1 MLGGGNMSLTT
12 PRARASRSC
21 DRFRCWDWLGFENC
35 GCPESVNYVWTMPI
49 QSFSFPLPE
58 TRFFQ
63 AGQHVYKFKI
73 RGGNNCSEVKV
84 MGEEFVNRELEN
96 AIRAVLAN
104 LDLLQPFTTTH
115 FTVYPYKSK
124 WKRVSKFK
132 FEKMSGEKLSA
143 YPFLVTVY
151 LENNTHTEMC
161 VEECWT
167 PVRAGGVPLLPA
179 SSHECLAKRRK
190 TEPPHWGTLTPQQRD
205 CLIMQGPQSHIHHEL
220 LRPGETE
227 AKNGD
232 GKADCVVS
240 DSQTPQSTVG
250 GSVTGGS
257 ETMDVSGGHGEEEVH
272 PGAVEEGDP
281 EDPDLEPKSHVR
293 PGLLARLV
301 SQVFP
306 FSMFFRES

>member
-1 MLGGGNMSLTT
+1 MLGGGNLSLTAT
-12 PRARASRSC
+12 RASRSC
-21 DRFRCWDWLGFENC
+21 DRFRCGFGFENC
-35 GCPESVNYVWTMPI
+35 GCPESVNYVRTMPI
-49 QSFSFPLPE
+49 QSFSFPLSE

-84 MGEEFVNRELEN
+84 LGEEFVNRELEN
-96 AIRAVLAN
+96 TIRAVLAN
-104 LDLLQPFTTTH
+104 LDCLQPFTTPH

-143 YPFLVTVY
+143 YPYLVTVY

-167 PVRAGGVPLLPA
+167 PVRAGEGIPLLPA
-179 SSHECLAKRRK
+179 SGHECQAKRSK
-190 TEPPHWGTLTPQQRD
+190 TGPPHWGTLTPRQRD

-257 ETMDVSGGHGEEEVH
+257 ETMEVSGCHGEEGVH
-272 PGAVEEGDP
+272 PGEVEGDP
-281 EDPDLEPKSHVR
+281 EDPESHVR

>member
-1 MLGGGNMSLTT
+1 MLGGGNLSLTAT
-12 PRARASRSC
+12 RASRSC
-21 DRFRCWDWLGFENC
+21 DRFRCGFGFENC
-35 GCPESVNYVWTMPI
+35 GCPESVNYAWTMPI

-96 AIRAVLAN
+96 TIRAVLAN
-104 LDLLQPFTTTH
+104 LDCLQPFTTPH

-143 YPFLVTVY
+143 YPYLVTVY

-167 PVRAGGVPLLPA
+167 PVRAGEGIPLLPA
-179 SSHECLAKRRK
+179 GGHECQAKCSK
-190 TEPPHWGTLTPQQRD
+190 TGPPHWGTLTPQQRD
-205 CLIMQGPQSHIHHEL
+205 CLIMQGPQSHIYQWCVCVLNVLEEGNSRERSESGHNTAPGYILLPSFCLSVFNLSLLSPSEL
-220 LRPGETE
+220 LRPGDTE

-240 DSQTPQSTVG
+240 DSQTPQST
-250 GSVTGGS
+250 
-257 ETMDVSGGHGEEEVH
+257 GE
-272 PGAVEEGDP
+272 
-281 EDPDLEPKSHVR
+281 
-293 PGLLARLV
+293 
-301 SQVFP
+301 
-306 FSMFFRES
+306 

>member
-1 MLGGGNMSLTT
+1 
-12 PRARASRSC
+12 
-21 DRFRCWDWLGFENC
+21 
-35 GCPESVNYVWTMPI
+35 MPI

-167 PVRAGGVPLLPA
+167 P
-179 SSHECLAKRRK
+179 
-190 TEPPHWGTLTPQQRD
+190 
-205 CLIMQGPQSHIHHEL
+205 
-220 LRPGETE
+220 
-227 AKNGD
+227 
-232 GKADCVVS
+232 ADCVVS

-272 PGAVEEGDP
+272 PGAVEVGDP
-281 EDPDLEPKSHVR
+281 EDPDLDPKSHVR

>member
-1 MLGGGNMSLTT
+1 MSGSRW
-12 PRARASRSC
+12 RARRRRPGGYHQGRGA
-21 DRFRCWDWLGFENC
+21 
-35 GCPESVNYVWTMPI
+35 VWTMPI

-96 AIRAVLAN
+96 AIRTVLAN
-104 LDLLQPFTTTH
+104 LDCLQPFTTTH

-124 WKRVSKFK
+124 WKRVSKFT
-132 FEKMSGEKLSA
+132 FQKMSGEKLSA
-143 YPFLVTVY
+143 YPYLVTVY
-151 LENNTHTEMC
+151 LENNTHPGMC
-161 VEECWT
+161 VEACWT
-167 PVRAGGVPLLPA
+167 PVRAGEGVPLLPA
-179 SSHECLAKRRK
+179 SGGEHQAKRSK
-190 TEPPHWGTLTPQQRD
+190 TGPPHWGTLTPQQRD
-205 CLIMQGPQSHIHHEL
+205 CLIMQGPQSRIYHEL
-220 LRPGETE
+220 LRPAEME

-232 GKADCVVS
+232 GKAGCVVS
-240 DSQTPQSTVG
+240 DNQTPQSTVE

-257 ETMDVSGGHGEEEVH
+257 EVSGGHGEEEVH

-281 EDPDLEPKSHVR
+281 EDPDLDPKSHVR

>member
-1 MLGGGNMSLTT
+1 
-12 PRARASRSC
+12 
-21 DRFRCWDWLGFENC
+21 
-35 GCPESVNYVWTMPI
+35 MPI

-190 TEPPHWGTLTPQQRD
+190 TGPPHWGTLTPQQRD

-227 AKNGD
+227 AKN
-232 GKADCVVS
+232 
-240 DSQTPQSTVG
+240 VG

-272 PGAVEEGDP
+272 PGAVEVGDP
-281 EDPDLEPKSHVR
+281 EDPDLDPKSHVR

>member
-1 MLGGGNMSLTT
+1 MEG
-12 PRARASRSC
+12 
-21 DRFRCWDWLGFENC
+21 D
-35 GCPESVNYVWTMPI
+35 SVNDGWTMPI

-84 MGEEFVNRELEN
+84 IGEEFVNQELEN

-104 LDLLQPFTTTH
+104 LDCLQPFTTTH

-132 FEKMSGEKLSA
+132 FEKLSGEKLSA
-143 YPFLVTVY
+143 YPYLITVY
-151 LENNTHTEMC
+151 LENNTHTVMC

-167 PVRAGGVPLLPA
+167 PVRAAAPVPLLRP
-179 SSHECLAKRRK
+179 SPPEPQTKRSK
-190 TEPPHWGTLTPQQRD
+190 TRPPHGGTLAQQQRD
-205 CLIMQGPQSHIHHEL
+205 TDCLTMQGPQSQIRHEC

-232 GKADCVVS
+232 GKAVCVVS
-240 DSQTPQSTVG
+240 GSQTQSTVG
-250 GSVTGGS
+250 SSVTGGS
-257 ETMDVSGGHGEEEVH
+257 ETMEVSGGHGEEEVH
-272 PGAVEEGDP
+272 PGTVEEGDP
-281 EDPDLEPKSHVR
+281 EELDPDPKSHMR
-293 PGLLARLV
+293 SGLLARLA

>member
-1 MLGGGNMSLTT
+1 MLGGGNLSLTAT
-12 PRARASRSC
+12 RASRSC
-21 DRFRCWDWLGFENC
+21 DRFRYGFGFENC
-35 GCPESVNYVWTMPI
+35 GCPESVNYAWTMPI

-96 AIRAVLAN
+96 TIRAVLAN
-104 LDLLQPFTTTH
+104 LDCLQPFTTPH

-143 YPFLVTVY
+143 YPYLVTVY

-167 PVRAGGVPLLPA
+167 P
-179 SSHECLAKRRK
+179 
-190 TEPPHWGTLTPQQRD
+190 
-205 CLIMQGPQSHIHHEL
+205 
-220 LRPGETE
+220 
-227 AKNGD
+227 
-232 GKADCVVS
+232 ADCVVS
-240 DSQTPQSTVG
+240 DRQTPQNTVG

-257 ETMDVSGGHGEEEVH
+257 ETIEVNGGHGEEEVH

-281 EDPDLEPKSHVR
+281 EDLTWTPSL
-293 PGLLARLV
+293 
-301 SQVFP
+301 
-306 FSMFFRES
+306 M

>member
-1 MLGGGNMSLTT
+1 MLGGGNLSLTAT
-12 PRARASRSC
+12 RASRSC
-21 DRFRCWDWLGFENC
+21 DRFRYGFGFENC
-35 GCPESVNYVWTMPI
+35 GCPESVNYAWTMPI

-96 AIRAVLAN
+96 TIRAVLAN
-104 LDLLQPFTTTH
+104 LDCLQPFTTPH

-143 YPFLVTVY
+143 YPYLVTVY

-167 PVRAGGVPLLPA
+167 PVRAGEGIPLLPA
-179 SSHECLAKRRK
+179 SGHECQAKRSK
-190 TEPPHWGTLTPQQRD
+190 TGPPHWGTLTPQQRD
-205 CLIMQGPQSHIHHEL
+205 RLIMQGPQSHIHHEL

-240 DSQTPQSTVG
+240 DRQTPQNTVG

-257 ETMDVSGGHGEEEVH
+257 ETIEVNGGHGEEEVH

-281 EDPDLEPKSHVR
+281 EDLTWTPSL
-293 PGLLARLV
+293 
-301 SQVFP
+301 
-306 FSMFFRES
+306 M